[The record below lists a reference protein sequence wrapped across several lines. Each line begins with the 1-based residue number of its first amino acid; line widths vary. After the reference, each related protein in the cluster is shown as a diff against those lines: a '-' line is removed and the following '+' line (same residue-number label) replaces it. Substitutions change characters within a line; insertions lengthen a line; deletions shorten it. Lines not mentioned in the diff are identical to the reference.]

1 MLLSVALCTYNGERF
16 LAEQLASIAG
26 QSRRPDEMILCDDG
40 SSDGTV
46 SIVRQFAASAPFPVH
61 IEVNSANLGSTRNFD
76 KAIRLCR
83 GEIIALADQDDVW
96 LPDKLAVLERAL
108 REEPAAGL
116 AFSDADMADRAM
128 RPLGRRLWQ
137 AIDFS
142 RREQQRFRSGQAFKL
157 LLRRDRV
164 TGATLAFRSCYKDF
178 ILPIPP
184 EWIHDGW
191 IALLIAAVA
200 PLALISEPLILYR
213 QHATQQVG
221 ERGRG
226 LLAQYRI
233 ARAMGEAGLRK
244 VVTRFAQALER
255 LRGHPGVSSDT
266 IQALQ
271 SKVQHAQ
278 ARAGM
283 RERRVWRLPLILR
296 EALRGNYSRYS
307 RGWKAIAQDL
317 FLP

>member
-26 QSRRPDEMILCDDG
+26 QSRRPDELILCDDG
-40 SSDGTV
+40 SADATV
-46 SIVRQFAASAPFPVH
+46 ALATQFAQSAPFPVH
-61 IEVNSANLGSTRNFD
+61 VEVNSANLGSTRNFD
-76 KAIRLCR
+76 RAIRLCR

-96 LPDKLAVLERAL
+96 LPNKLATLERTL
-108 REEPAAGL
+108 REKPAAGL
-116 AFSDADMADRAM
+116 AFSDADMVDPTL
-128 RPLGRRLWQ
+128 RPLGRRLWE
-137 AIDFS
+137 AIEFS
-142 RREQQRFRSGQAFKL
+142 RREQRRFRAGQAFPL

-164 TGATLAFRSCYKDF
+164 TGATLAFRSRYKDL

-184 EWIHDGW
+184 EWIHDAW

-200 PLALISEPLILYR
+200 PLVQISEPLILYR
-213 QHATQQVG
+213 QHPAQQVG
-221 ERGRG
+221 ERASG
-226 LLAQYRI
+226 LVAQYRI

-244 VVTRFAQALER
+244 VTARFAQALER
-255 LRGHPGVSSDT
+255 LHGHPALSSDT
-266 IQALQ
+266 IQALE

-278 ARAGM
+278 ARAAM
-283 RERRVWRLPLILR
+283 RERNTWRLPLILR
-296 EALRGNYSRYS
+296 EAWRGNYSRYS